1 MTKRCRIERLLYI
14 VSCPKTHKKMAS
26 SHVLMH
32 HRACHVVPLCTVG
45 LAGALPHHYS
55 QSRWASQADFD
66 LAVRSGCSWMT
77 KSMRRSLLVNI
88 PQICHAEVPT
98 LWTPKKRQLG
108 KRGCPNVLGIPF
120 PKNAPRVAAM
130 PTRLAPLALA
140 QHEGPGACDGAR
152 DGAYV

>member
-55 QSRWASQADFD
+55 QSRWASPSRLRPGRQVGLFMDDEIDAKIAAREYPAN
-66 LAVRSGCSWMT
+66 LPRRSSNSVDSQKAATWKTWLSQCSWDSLPKERT
-77 KSMRRSLLVNI
+77 TSGSDADTVGTTCASAARGSWSVRRGS
-88 PQICHAEVPT
+88 
-98 LWTPKKRQLG
+98 
-108 KRGCPNVLGIPF
+108 
-120 PKNAPRVAAM
+120 
-130 PTRLAPLALA
+130 
-140 QHEGPGACDGAR
+140 
-152 DGAYV
+152 